1 MIDVKDQ
8 VDKLNEQ
15 LKKCEELNKQCSET
29 LAIIEV
35 LINHKW
41 K

>member
-8 VDKLNEQ
+8 IDKLNEQ
-15 LKKCEELNKQCSET
+15 LKKCEELNKKCSET
-29 LAIIEV
+29 LAVIEV